1 MKPRSNLIFYLLLNI
16 LVSAATTLAVLYVW
30 DRLRG
35 GDALPQAVVQ
45 ATIEAVR
52 SELTPSP
59 IVTAT
64 SEPAAAQPNTAA
76 QTATLPPPDQPVIVI
91 ERVVGAGDLQHEVV
105 YLQRTGEGNISM
117 VGWQLEDGDGNT
129 YVFPEQPALTLY
141 QDGRVQVYSK
151 AGDDTAIEVYWDREQ
166 AAFRSGETIRLLD
179 RDGNARA
186 EYTIP

>member
-16 LVSAATTLAVLYVW
+16 LVSAATTLAVLYAW

-35 GDALPQAVVQ
+35 GDALPPAVVQ

-59 IVTAT
+59 AVTPT
-64 SEPAAAQPNTAA
+64 SQPASGQPNTVA

-91 ERVVGAGDLQHEVV
+91 ERVLGAGDLQREVV

-117 VGWQLEDGDGNT
+117 VGWRLEDEDGNA

-141 QDGRVQVYSK
+141 QDGRVQVYTKS
-151 AGDDTAIEVYWDREQ
+151 GDDTAIEVYWDRDQ

-179 RDGNARA
+179 MDGNERA